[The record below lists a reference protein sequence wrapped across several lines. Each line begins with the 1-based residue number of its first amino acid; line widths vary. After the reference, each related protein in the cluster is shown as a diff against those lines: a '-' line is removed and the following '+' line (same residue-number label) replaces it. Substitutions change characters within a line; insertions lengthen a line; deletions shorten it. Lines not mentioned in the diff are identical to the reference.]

1 MVATLGVMSEG
12 NPAKL
17 DRLARLALSQTDL
30 PRVDKAL
37 ADQAVARWANLILE
51 SKANRY

>member
-1 MVATLGVMSEG
+1 MSGG

-17 DRLARLALSQTDL
+17 DHLARLALSQTDL

-37 ADQAVARWANLILE
+37 ADQAIARSANLIIE